1 MKRLLIADDH
11 PVVLSGLAMLLQDSE
26 YEVVAQVRDGAAAL
40 EAVPSAR
47 PDILLLDVSMPERS
61 GLDVLRTLRLR
72 GDNRPVVLL
81 TADID
86 DQRLL
91 EAVKL
96 NVSGIMLKD
105 SAPTQ
110 LFRCLD
116 EVARGGRS
124 IEPALLQRTVDITMS
139 GYAERD
145 PLHPLTVR
153 ERAIAELVAQGLSNR
168 EIGSELGITEGTVKV
183 ALHRAYE
190 KLNIGSRT
198 ELALKARSNGG

>member
-1 MKRLLIADDH
+1 MKRILIADDH

-40 EAVPSAR
+40 EVIPASR

-91 EAVKL
+91 EAMKL

-110 LFRCLD
+110 LFRC
-116 EVARGGRS
+116 S
-124 IEPALLQRTVDITMS
+124 TS
-139 GYAERD
+139 CWN
-145 PLHPLTVR
+145 
-153 ERAIAELVAQGLSNR
+153 RAWVS
-168 EIGSELGITEGTVKV
+168 
-183 ALHRAYE
+183 
-190 KLNIGSRT
+190 SRT
-198 ELALKARSNGG
+198 AWQQS